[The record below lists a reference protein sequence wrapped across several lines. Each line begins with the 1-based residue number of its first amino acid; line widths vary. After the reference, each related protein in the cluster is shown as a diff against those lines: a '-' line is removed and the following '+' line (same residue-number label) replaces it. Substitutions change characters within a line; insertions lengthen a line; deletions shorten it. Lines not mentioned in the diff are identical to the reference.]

1 MIDRL
6 VVELAEA
13 AALVAAGSA
22 GLGAV
27 GPVAAH
33 PAAGGWDEASA
44 TGDPHP
50 RRALR
55 ALEEAAARLEAL
67 DASLRGVPGLSCLL
81 GLPGPVPQPTP
92 ASQPTP
98 TSRPTP
104 TSQSTRPTPTGPR
117 APGPAVA
124 PEDPLAALE
133 AAAGGLGGVLDSLE
147 ADLDAGL
154 AHLDPADLEAL
165 NSTIVRLRDSW
176 WAIARDR
183 VGSARSVAALAPPGL
198 TWTPQALGALWAID
212 VACSSIDRLEVRGRD
227 SAGVHVLV
235 TGPGL
240 DRVGADAEV
249 AGRSDPLF
257 RSRAVRALPGSGQV
271 AFVYKAAAE
280 IGELGDNVAAL
291 RRAISADALLAA
303 ALSSPDPRVTVLGH
317 TRWASVGVISEPN
330 AHPLNSDETCAAS
343 AAAPYVAAALN
354 GDVDN
359 HHDLRATHALALAG
373 EISTDAKVIPTLV
386 ARRLAVGEPSGEA
399 WLGTV
404 RLLEGSVAVAASLAG
419 DPDRLH
425 LALRGSGQALYVG
438 LAEDAYVVASEPYG
452 LVQETSRYLRMD
464 GEATQGQVVTL
475 ERSSAGS
482 LEGLERR
489 RYNGAALPVGADELR
504 SAGITTR
511 DIDRGG
517 FPHFLLKEIFQAPG
531 SLRKTLRGKVL
542 AFPDGRLGVG
552 LGPDALPDD
561 LVAALAERRVR
572 KVVVVGQGTAA
583 VAGRAV
589 AAAVAVCAPHL
600 QVTASLASELSGFG
614 LADDMADTLVV
625 AISQSGTTTDTNR
638 AVDLVRARGA
648 WVLAVVNRRGSDLV
662 SKAHGTLYTSDGR
675 DVEMSVASTKAFYA
689 QVAAGWLLAL
699 AVAGAAGAADP
710 DETDRR
716 LRALRELPA
725 AMEAV
730 LARRDEIGRIAAVV
744 APPRRYWTVVGSGPD
759 AVAAAEVRI
768 KLSEL
773 CYRSVACDSIEDKK
787 HIDLSCEPL
796 ILVCAAG
803 VSGPNSDDVAKEVAI
818 YRAHKACPVVVVSE
832 AEAGRF
838 STDAEVVAVPVVD
851 PELAFVLSAMVGH
864 LFGYE
869 AALAIDAQARPL
881 REARGVLDEA
891 AAGGVGPD
899 DLLRS
904 VGPGVGRA
912 AAPFLAGLASGA
924 YDGNL
929 TASTATSLVSL
940 LRYVTGAV
948 PVEGYEVETG
958 KVGAPDVLVA
968 DLYLA
973 LSDAVD
979 QLTRP
984 VDAIKHQAKT
994 VTVGTS
1000 RSEDALLAVPLVAE
1014 TLAVGASADTLG
1026 YRALR
1031 TLAALDPAVEA
1042 VTGYTRYRID
1052 WSALGWPTA
1061 AVVDQ
1066 GGDLL
1071 GVASRTATDPR
1082 LQGTKHRAAEERE
1095 VTVVRGA
1102 RDGRTV
1108 VLVPEVKASSVI
1120 GMTLLHVRFADRLP
1134 APTAKAVLAGYR
1146 GRHAALRDAVTESEP
1161 GFDDALL
1168 AEVPI
1173 VELLTEPVWVLAARW
1188 RGAGPAG
1195 GSRGGG
1201 PAGGR

>member
-1 MIDRL
+1 M
-6 VVELAEA
+6 VELGEA
-13 AALVAAGSA
+13 VALVAAGAA
-22 GLGAV
+22 GLGAI
-27 GPVAAH
+27 GPAASH
-33 PAAGGWDEASA
+33 PAAGGWDEAAAGGRS
-44 TGDPHP
+44 HP
-50 RRALR
+50 EQALG
-55 ALEEAAARLEAL
+55 ALAEAAVQLEAL
-67 DASLRGVPGLSCLL
+67 DASLQGVPGLICLL
-81 GLPGPVPQPTP
+81 GTPAPAALPGP
-92 ASQPTP
+92 SI
-98 TSRPTP
+98 S
-104 TSQSTRPTPTGPR
+104 R
-117 APGPAVA
+117 APGSHTHRARTPSGDAIV
-124 PEDPLAALE
+124 ALE
-133 AAAGGLGGVLDSLE
+133 AVAGELGGVLDALE
-147 ADLDAGL
+147 ADLDAGVP
-154 AHLDPADLEAL
+154 HLDPADLEAL

-198 TWTPQALGALWAID
+198 TWTPEALEALWAID

-240 DRVGADAEV
+240 DQVCAGSEA
-249 AGRSDPLF
+249 AGRADPLF
-257 RSRAVRALPGSGQV
+257 RSRAVRVLPESDQV

-291 RRAISADALLAA
+291 RHAVSTDALLAA

-317 TRWASVGVISEPN
+317 TRWASVGVVSEPN
-330 AHPLNSDETCAAS
+330 AHPLNSEETPAEPTAAVP
-343 AAAPYVAAALN
+343 AAADPTAPAYVAAALN

-359 HHDLRATHALALAG
+359 HHDLRAIHALAVPE

-386 ARRLAVGEPSGEA
+386 ARRLAAGETSADA

-404 RLLEGSVAVAASLAG
+404 RLLEGSVALAASLA
-419 DPDRLH
+419 DEPDLLH

-464 GEATQGQVVTL
+464 GEATQGQVVVL
-475 ERSSAGS
+475 HRSAAGS
-482 LEGLERR
+482 LEGVERR
-489 RYNGAALPVGADELR
+489 RYNGAALPAGVEEVR

-542 AFPDGRLGVG
+542 SFPDGRLGVG
-552 LGPDALPDD
+552 LGPDALPAEV
-561 LVAALAERRVR
+561 VAALAERRVR

-589 AAAVAVCAPHL
+589 AAAVAASVAHL
-600 QVTASLASELSGFG
+600 QVSASLASEMSGFG

-648 WVLAVVNRRGSDLV
+648 LVLAVVNRRGSDLV

-689 QVAAGWLLAL
+689 QVAAGWLLAVAL
-699 AVAGAAGAADP
+699 AQAAGVADP
-710 DETDRR
+710 DDTDRR
-716 LRALRELPA
+716 LRALRDLPT
-725 AMEAV
+725 AMDAV
-730 LARRDEIGRIAAVV
+730 LARRDAIGRIAAVV

-759 AVAAAEVRI
+759 SVAAAEVRI

-803 VSGPNSDDVAKEVAI
+803 VSGPNADDVAKEVAI

-832 AEAGRF
+832 DEVGRF
-838 STDAEVVAVPVVD
+838 STDSEVVTVPAID

-881 REARGVLDEA
+881 RAVRGVIDDA
-891 AAGGVGPD
+891 AAGGVVAD
-899 DLLRS
+899 DLLRT
-904 VGPGVGRA
+904 VGAGVGEA
-912 AAPFLAGLASGA
+912 AAPFLAGLASGS

-929 TASTATSLVSL
+929 TSSTATSLVSL

-968 DLYLA
+968 DLYRT
-973 LSDAVD
+973 LSDAID

-1000 RSEDALLAVPLVAE
+1000 RSEDALLALPLVAE

-1042 VTGYTRYRID
+1042 VTGYTRYRIE
-1052 WSALGWPTA
+1052 WSARPWPTA
-1061 AVVDQ
+1061 TVVDQ

-1108 VLVPEVKASSVI
+1108 LLVPEVKANSVI
-1120 GMTLLHVRFADRLP
+1120 GMTLLHVRFAGTLP
-1134 APTAKAVLAGYR
+1134 ASTARAVLAGYR
-1146 GRHAALRDAVTESEP
+1146 GRYAALRDAVTESEP
-1161 GFDDALL
+1161 TFDDARL
-1168 AEVPI
+1168 AGVPI
-1173 VELLTEPVWVLAARW
+1173 AELLTEPVWVLAARW
-1188 RGAGPAG
+1188 RAARPAGADPSTGPAG
-1195 GSRGGG
+1195 GQ
-1201 PAGGR
+1201 